1 VSSPQKRANTL
12 LRTFRVQPTSVF
24 ISESIGSDMQTN
36 QKLAYEADSS
46 QMFQEILESS
56 KALREALAS
65 LSNAATTNCNIL
77 IIGETG
83 TGKEL
88 VARVI
93 HRWSHRSPRAFVR
106 VNCAAIQPQL
116 IASELFGQRKGSHPP
131 QTQPRL
137 DGFPLAEGGTIFLQG
152 IDDLV
157 PEAQSVLLGVLEDM
171 EPLSTG
177 RNRSPRLIASTR
189 HDLQAATN
197 AGTFL
202 RGLFD
207 RLNEVSITLPPL
219 RDQTE
224 DIPALARYFLNRY
237 FLTCRSTRQEKRP
250 PDLSESAMNL
260 LKSYP
265 WPGNMHELQ
274 NVMERFAIL
283 SEPRIFYADATWI
296 PWESVLTQIPAA
308 PGPGMLIPN
317 EMEILDAALIEMLSV
332 LPGWEAWTW
341 WDEPRWDAWMEKA
354 PEQIERERLKK
365 LSSKVVPI
373 DISRGAGY
381 KETLF

>member
-1 VSSPQKRANTL
+1 
-12 LRTFRVQPTSVF
+12 
-24 ISESIGSDMQTN
+24 MQTN

-46 QMFQEILESS
+46 QAFQGILESS

-65 LSNAATTNCNIL
+65 LSNAPTTNGNIL
-77 IIGETG
+77 ITGETG

-116 IASELFGQRKGSHPP
+116 IASELFGQRKGSHSPKA
-131 QTQPRL
+131 QPRL
-137 DGFPLAEGGTIFLQG
+137 DCFQLAEGGTIFLQA
-152 IDDLV
+152 IDDLGL
-157 PEAQSVLLGVLEDM
+157 EAQSVLLRVLEDL
-171 EPLSTG
+171 EAVSTG
-177 RNRSPRLIASTR
+177 PNRSPRLIASTR

-207 RLNEVSITLPPL
+207 LLK
-219 RDQTE
+219 E
-224 DIPALARYFLNRY
+224 DIPALARYFLHCY
-237 FLTCRSTRQEKRP
+237 FLACRSARQEKRL
-250 PDLSESAMNL
+250 PDLSEAAMDL
-260 LKSYP
+260 LRSYP

-296 PWESVLTQIPAA
+296 PWEFSQTSTPVA
-308 PGPGMLIPN
+308 PRSGMSIPN
-317 EMEILDAALIEMLSV
+317 EMELLDAALIEMLAV

-341 WDEPRWDAWMEKA
+341 WDEPRWDAWMEQP

-373 DISRGAGY
+373 STSWRTGY
-381 KETLF
+381 KETIF

>member
-1 VSSPQKRANTL
+1 
-12 LRTFRVQPTSVF
+12 
-24 ISESIGSDMQTN
+24 MQTYE
-36 QKLAYEADSS
+36 KLAYEADSS
-46 QMFQEILESS
+46 QIFQGILESS

-65 LSNAATTNCNIL
+65 LSNAPTTNCNIL
-77 IIGETG
+77 ITGETG

-93 HRWSHRSPRAFVR
+93 HRWSHRSPGAFVR
-106 VNCAAIQPQL
+106 LNCAAIQPQL
-116 IASELFGQRKGSHPP
+116 IASELFGPRKGSHSPK
-131 QTQPRL
+131 TQPRL
-137 DGFPLAEGGTIFLQG
+137 DCLPLAEGGTIFLQA

-157 PEAQSVLLGVLEDM
+157 PEAQIGLLRVLEDM
-171 EPLSTG
+171 KPVSTG
-177 RNRSPRLIASTR
+177 RNRSARLIASTR

-207 RLNEVSITLPPL
+207 LLNEVSITLPPL

-224 DIPALARYFLNRY
+224 DIPALARYFLNCY
-237 FLTCRSTRQEKRP
+237 FRTCRSAKQENRL
-250 PDLSESAMNL
+250 PDLSESAMDL
-260 LKSYP
+260 LRSYP

-283 SEPRIFYADATWI
+283 SEPRMFYVDATWI
-296 PWESVLTQIPAA
+296 PWESEPTPILAA
-308 PGPGMLIPN
+308 PRSGMSIPN
-317 EMEILDAALIEMLSV
+317 EMELLDAALIEMLTV
-332 LPGWEAWTW
+332 LPGWDAWTW
-341 WDEPRWDAWMEKA
+341 WDEPRWDAWMEKE

-373 DISRGAGY
+373 STCRRTGY
-381 KETLF
+381 KQTIF

>member
-1 VSSPQKRANTL
+1 
-12 LRTFRVQPTSVF
+12 
-24 ISESIGSDMQTN
+24 MQTN

-46 QMFQEILESS
+46 QMFQGILESS

-65 LSNAATTNCNIL
+65 LANAAPTNCNIL
-77 IIGETG
+77 ITGETG

-88 VARVI
+88 VARAI
-93 HRWSHRSPRAFVR
+93 HRSWHRSPRAFVC

-116 IASELFGQRKGSHPP
+116 IASELFGQRKGSHSPK
-131 QTQPRL
+131 TQPRL
-137 DGFPLAEGGTIFLQG
+137 DCFRLAEGGTIFLQG

-157 PEAQSVLLGVLEDM
+157 PEAQSALLGVLQDM
-171 EPLSTG
+171 EPVSAG
-177 RNRSPRLIASTR
+177 PNRSPRLIAATR
-189 HDLQAATN
+189 HDLQAATK

-207 RLNEVSITLPPL
+207 RLNGVSITLPPL
-219 RDQTE
+219 RDRTE

-237 FLTCRSTRQEKRP
+237 FLTCRSARLEKRP
-250 PDLSESAMNL
+250 PDLSECAMDL
-260 LKSYP
+260 LRSYP

-283 SEPRIFYADATWI
+283 SEPRIFSVDATWI
-296 PWESVLTQIPAA
+296 PWESVQTPIPAA
-308 PGPGMLIPN
+308 PRSGMWIPN
-317 EMEILDAALIEMLSV
+317 EMELLDAALIEMLTI

-341 WDEPRWDAWMEKA
+341 WDEPRWDAWMEKP

-373 DISRGAGY
+373 DISRKAGY
-381 KETLF
+381 KETIF

>member
-1 VSSPQKRANTL
+1 
-12 LRTFRVQPTSVF
+12 
-24 ISESIGSDMQTN
+24 MQTYG
-36 QKLAYEADSS
+36 KLAYEADSS
-46 QMFQEILESS
+46 RMFQGILESS

-77 IIGETG
+77 VTGETG

-88 VARVI
+88 VARVL
-93 HRWSHRSPRAFVR
+93 HRRSHRSPRAFVR

-116 IASELFGQRKGSHPP
+116 IASGLFGQRRGSHSPK
-131 QTQPRL
+131 TQPRL
-137 DGFPLAEGGTIFLQG
+137 DCFRLAEGGTIFLQA

-157 PEAQSVLLGVLEDM
+157 PEAQSALLGVLEDM
-171 EPLSTG
+171 RPVSTG
-177 RNRSPRLIASTR
+177 RHRSPRLIASTR

-224 DIPALARYFLNRY
+224 DIPALARYFLNCY
-237 FLTCRSTRQEKRP
+237 FLTCRSARQEKRLL
-250 PDLSESAMNL
+250 DLSESAMDL
-260 LKSYP
+260 LRSYP

-283 SEPRIFYADATWI
+283 SEPRIFSVDATWI
-296 PWESVLTQIPAA
+296 PWETVQTPIPAA
-308 PGPGMLIPN
+308 PRSGMLIPN

-332 LPGWEAWTW
+332 LPGWDAWTW
-341 WDEPRWDAWMEKA
+341 WDEPRWDAWMEKP

-365 LSSKVVPI
+365 LSRKVVPI
-373 DISRGAGY
+373 DIGRNAGY
-381 KETLF
+381 KETIF